1 MEKITNLKILIVSQY
16 FWPENFRINELTCE
30 LKKLKHN
37 ITVLTGYPNYPEGKI
52 YNDFLNNQ
60 TRFSKYKGINIIR
73 VPLIP
78 RGQSRVQLIANYLS
92 FCINASI
99 LGLIKLRKKEF
110 DIIFVFQTSPILV
123 GIPSSIISF
132 FKKTP
137 QILWIL
143 DLWPETLTAMGILK
157 KKWQI
162 KFVRFF
168 TNLIYQQFNIILTQS
183 KSILNIIRKYTK
195 TIETFYFPAWSE
207 SNTLPKSIKIAKEIK
222 GKKSLFTIIFAGN
235 IGEAQDFPSI
245 VKAVSFLVKI
255 NFKHFRIITL
265 GNGSKKAWL
274 IKEIKKQKLN
284 PYFEIMDSYP
294 PTRMPSFFEHADA
307 LLVSLKD
314 EEVFKM
320 TIPGKIQTY
329 LTTGKPIIGMLSG
342 EGAKVIKEAK
352 AGLVCNSGDYKN
364 LGKLIIKIS
373 KMSKMEREDL
383 GKNGLNFCKK
393 EFDRNYLILKLES
406 IMKNLIKK

>member
-99 LGLIKLRKKEF
+99 LLIKLRKQEF

-123 GIPSSIISF
+123 GKPSSIISF

-207 SNTLPKSIKIAKEIK
+207 SNTHPRSIKIAKEIE

-245 VKAVSFLVKI
+245 VNTVL
-255 NFKHFRIITL
+255 
-265 GNGSKKAWL
+265 
-274 IKEIKKQKLN
+274 
-284 PYFEIMDSYP
+284 
-294 PTRMPSFFEHADA
+294 
-307 LLVSLKD
+307 
-314 EEVFKM
+314 
-320 TIPGKIQTY
+320 
-329 LTTGKPIIGMLSG
+329 
-342 EGAKVIKEAK
+342 
-352 AGLVCNSGDYKN
+352 
-364 LGKLIIKIS
+364 
-373 KMSKMEREDL
+373 
-383 GKNGLNFCKK
+383 
-393 EFDRNYLILKLES
+393 
-406 IMKNLIKK
+406 